1 MFTNIHKHSSIFI
14 ESNAGKLPSERA
26 ETLQISGHPDAH
38 VDHGI
43 LTDLVRYLSLRRR
56 ADVSQLMNRGRC
68 RKIFRRQRPRFYMCA
83 CSTIWPCTYRPLK
96 SGGASTDMHI
106 EMSFD
111 ISTMTWLVKGNAE
124 HPGKLRNRARESGS
138 F

>member
-43 LTDLVRYLSLRRR
+43 LTDLVRSPRPPQNRLSGHLLAQPAAQR
-56 ADVSQLMNRGRC
+56 AQ
-68 RKIFRRQRPRFYMCA
+68 
-83 CSTIWPCTYRPLK
+83 
-96 SGGASTDMHI
+96 AS
-106 EMSFD
+106 
-111 ISTMTWLVKGNAE
+111 N
-124 HPGKLRNRARESGS
+124 
-138 F
+138 